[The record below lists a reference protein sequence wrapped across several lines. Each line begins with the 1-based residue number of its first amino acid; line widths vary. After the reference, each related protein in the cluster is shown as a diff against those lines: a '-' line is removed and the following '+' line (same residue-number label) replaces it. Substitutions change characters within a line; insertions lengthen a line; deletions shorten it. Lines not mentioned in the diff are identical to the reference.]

1 VKVKIKLHGLGF
13 LRDKQTEKSED
24 RGLPYKR
31 PEFESEPEFSEEE
44 HTKLLGNIIK
54 SVREIREY
62 IRENGKITLG
72 EAEKIA
78 NKYDVP
84 LHLPLAELA
93 SRCTVDYDE
102 GVILCHD

>member
-1 VKVKIKLHGLGF
+1 VRIKLHRLGF
-13 LRDKQTEKSED
+13 LRNESNEKSQV
-24 RGLPYKR
+24 RRPPYKR
-31 PEFESEPEFSEEE
+31 PEPESESEFSEEE

>member
-1 VKVKIKLHGLGF
+1 MKIKLRGLGF
-13 LRDKQTEKSED
+13 LRNVSNEKSQV
-24 RGLPYKR
+24 RRPPYKR
-31 PEFESEPEFSEEE
+31 PEPESESEFSEEE